1 VRVLVNVTYSY
12 AIVATAARS
21 VQGLEL
27 WRTDESVQKLQFSHK
42 WIKGILNRGG
52 MSRRKI
58 TKEDKAVPDD
68 EEIRRILKIGQDLY
82 ISHGHRPETCFNFDE
97 TALTY
102 AIGPSHMFCP
112 VDQKRATNIGINNDK
127 LRITAVIAVNGV
139 GWFAPLMLIIKHSA
153 SSEMK
158 PDQTKMKVITDLF
171 KKEGFTHRDGWIIN
185 KWEKTITIKGVTAD
199 HKCIYIRHTVS
210 GIVITSQCK
219 AWNDTVRMVMWYEL
233 VMKQVKDNLGK
244 MLLWQDNCGSHHTAS
259 VSDVI
264 RETEIDVAFLPPNMT
279 SELQVLDLVVNGPI
293 KSHIKNKRAIRLYD
307 SFQKYKIDGN
317 ADMILPA
324 TERKNPVYSPPK
336 PSMIEGILDL
346 ILLFEE
352 QFTET
357 KFRNCINKCFIAT
370 GTLPILQEDDSL
382 PVKFME
388 YRKLQSFGTL
398 SVIPYGTIDYDS
410 SVVED
415 NLDTQQENIERGL
428 FLYFVENNELIEEV
442 ENEEDFDENN
452 F

>member
-1 VRVLVNVTYSY
+1 MRVLINVTYSY

-21 VQGLEL
+21 IQVLDH
-27 WRTDESVQKLQFSHK
+27 WNMDEGVQKLQFSHK

-58 TKEDKAVPDD
+58 TREDKAVPDD
-68 EEIRRILKIGQDLY
+68 EDVKRILKIGQDLY
-82 ISHGHRPETCFNFDE
+82 VAHGHRPETCFNFDE

-112 VDQKRATNIGINNDK
+112 TDQKRATNIGINNDK

-139 GWFAPLMLIIKHSA
+139 GWFAPLMLIIKHSV
-153 SSEMK
+153 SSEVK
-158 PDQTKMKVITDLF
+158 PDQTKMKVITELF
-171 KKEGFTHRDGWIIN
+171 KKEGFTEGDGWMIQ
-185 KWEKTITIKGVTAD
+185 KWEKTLTIKGITAE
-199 HKCIYIRHTVS
+199 HKCIYIKHLRT

-233 VMKQVKDNLGK
+233 VMKPIKDNLGK
-244 MLLWQDNCGSHHTAS
+244 LLIWQDNCGSHHTSS
-259 VSDVI
+259 VTDVI
-264 RETEIDVAFLPPNMT
+264 HETGIDVAFLPPNMT

-307 SFQKYKIDGN
+307 SFQKYKIERN
-317 ADMILPA
+317 VDMMLPL
-324 TERKNPVYSPPK
+324 TERRNPVYVPPK

-352 QFTET
+352 QFTEA
-357 KFRNCINKCFIAT
+357 KFRNCINRCFIST
-370 GTLPILQEDDSL
+370 GTLPTLEEDVTL
-382 PVKFME
+382 PPNFIE
-388 YRKLQSFGTL
+388 YKKLQSFGTL
-398 SVIPYGTIDYDS
+398 CVVPSGTLEIDND
-410 SVVED
+410 VVED
-415 NLDTQQENIERGL
+415 NLDAQQENIERAL
-428 FLYFVENNELIEEV
+428 FLFFVENNDLIEEV
-442 ENEEDFDENN
+442 ENEEDIENDN